1 MSLIGTSL
9 IGTSLIGT
17 SLIGTSL
24 IDSPNRYPPSP
35 AIQPFAPIASCSDQW
50 NR

>member
-1 MSLIGTSL
+1 MSLIGM
-9 IGTSLIGT
+9 

-24 IDSPNRYPPSP
+24 IDSPSRYPPSP